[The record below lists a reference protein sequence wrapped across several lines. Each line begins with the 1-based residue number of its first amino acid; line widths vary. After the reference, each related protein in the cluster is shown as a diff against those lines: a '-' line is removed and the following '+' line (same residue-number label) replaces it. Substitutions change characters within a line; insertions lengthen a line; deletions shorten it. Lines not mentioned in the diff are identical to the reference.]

1 MLCYNTLC
9 LKYMQWTCTNYSKDQ
24 LLGIIKIGIYQ
35 FEFLKIQT
43 RAAPKPPTQEA
54 PPRLVILQKVN
65 N

>member
-1 MLCYNTLC
+1 
-9 LKYMQWTCTNYSKDQ
+9 MQWTCTNYSKDQ